1 MGKPAGTL
9 FERMLA
15 LLSAWRLAHSV
26 PPWDSFCQKRISLG
40 LTVFSPAESGATSEQ
55 QQMLSL
61 ALKSTC

>member
-40 LTVFSPAESGATSEQ
+40 LTVFSPAESRGPLVDSNR
-55 QQMLSL
+55 
-61 ALKSTC
+61 CFHWH